1 LTSLTRYVLG
11 QLFVGMMLATVGLT
25 SVIWLTQSLRF
36 VDMIVNRG
44 LPGTTF
50 VYLTFLLLPNFLSL
64 VLPLALFT
72 VVLFVYSRLIGDR
85 ELVVMQGSGIG
96 PFGIASPALLIAAGT
111 MVVSYAI
118 NFYFL
123 PESYRMFREL
133 QWDIRYNYSQILLQ
147 EGAFNPVSKDV
158 TVYVRERS
166 PDGQLQ
172 GLLVH
177 DNRNPKNPVTIMASR
192 GALVEANSTPRV
204 LMFDGNRQEID
215 ESTHKMSVLYFDRYS
230 FDLEPARDGAN
241 AVRFREPRER
251 SVGELFSVEND
262 PTVGINDYGK
272 FRMEGHK
279 RLISPLN
286 NMGFTLIA
294 LGFLLAGSPSRR
306 GVSSRIVIA
315 AGAVVAFSV
324 LTLAFENLSAKNG
337 AFIPF
342 MYLAA
347 LLPSALGAT
356 ALVQPPRRRVWA
368 S

>member
-1 LTSLTRYVLG
+1 
-11 QLFVGMMLATVGLT
+11 
-25 SVIWLTQSLRF
+25 
-36 VDMIVNRG
+36 
-44 LPGTTF
+44 
-50 VYLTFLLLPNFLSL
+50 
-64 VLPLALFT
+64 
-72 VVLFVYSRLIGDR
+72 
-85 ELVVMQGSGIG
+85 
-96 PFGIASPALLIAAGT
+96 
-111 MVVSYAI
+111 
-118 NFYFL
+118 
-123 PESYRMFREL
+123 
-133 QWDIRYNYSQILLQ
+133 
-147 EGAFNPVSKDV
+147 
-158 TVYVRERS
+158 
-166 PDGQLQ
+166 
-172 GLLVH
+172 
-177 DNRNPKNPVTIMASR
+177 
-192 GALVEANSTPRV
+192 
-204 LMFDGNRQEID
+204 
-215 ESTHKMSVLYFDRYS
+215 
-230 FDLEPARDGAN
+230 
-241 AVRFREPRER
+241 VRFREPRER